1 MRGHSTIPL
10 SSAWNSWSTR
20 PAELVYRPLG
30 FKVTPVLYSSRLRWA
45 SLIEPRKDTV
55 RFGRHCIGNRLIEL
69 ETELAG
75 TKISFRAGA
84 VDPFVMR
91 GSWSASAFGEW
102 GTRFWLTL
110 AVSAESGEIVRY
122 DHEAGVALIEIDRRF
137 LAVASADAPIQ
148 VTAHETIEALCSDF
162 ETNGYFY
169 TATRGEAAPVIALR
183 FNMEMMRSGAYGLAV
198 ADSAALA
205 IEKARDALARQPD
218 EVHALHSGRFDGA
231 LDAVRDIVG
240 WNTIW
245 DPVNNRAYT
254 AVTRIWNLGDFAVWY
269 NDQAF
274 AALLSSVF
282 DIDLARQNMAVA
294 LAGATPQGNVA
305 CIVTSND
312 AWVDRSQP
320 PTGALV
326 SWLCYLRSGER
337 SVLEASYEALARN
350 QRWWRQNRD
359 PDGVGL
365 ISCGTGDVGG
375 GLYKGTVF
383 GARNETGMDNSATHD
398 EAVYDPKTRT
408 LSTFDLGLNCAL
420 ATDAEML
427 GKIAAVLGKE
437 ADAAEFSG
445 FAARSRELIRT
456 ELWDDER
463 GIFANR
469 QRTGG
474 FVRSLSPTSF
484 YPLVCGAASPQ
495 QAERLLAHLA
505 DPSTFG
511 GAFLLP
517 NATRDDPAFAENVY
531 WRGRIWPNVNYMVW
545 LGLRRYGFTAEATDL
560 AQKSYDLFMQSW
572 RNDRIAAENYN
583 ATTGE
588 AMDQGDTDPFYIWAG
603 LLPLMA
609 AEETIGFDPWRGWTL
624 TNDGQDVSAGPFLSP
639 RGPAQVEIAD
649 GILRLSQSER
659 PLLSTDLRGSL
670 SALTFGTGH
679 FGCVLDQ
686 GAADGTM
693 LSLHHIGLDDVI
705 MARLDDRHLS
715 ALPADNG
722 VCFDLTGAKK
732 GASLAIWHR
741 SPASQTPA

>member
-30 FKVTPVLYSSRLRWA
+30 FKVTPVLYSSRLRQT

-55 RFGRHCIGNRLIEL
+55 RFGRHTIGNRLIEL
-69 ETELAG
+69 ETELAE
-75 TKISFRAGA
+75 TAISFSASA
-84 VDPFVMR
+84 VDPFVLR
-91 GSWSASAFGEW
+91 GSWSASAVSEW

-110 AVSAESGEIVRY
+110 AVSAESGELVRY
-122 DHEAGVALIEIDRRF
+122 DHDAQVALIEIDRRF
-137 LAVASADAPIQ
+137 LAVATADAPIQ
-148 VTAHETIEALCSDF
+148 VTAHDSIEALRADF
-162 ETNGYFY
+162 EANGYFY
-169 TATRGEAAPVIALR
+169 TATRGDQAPVLGLR
-183 FNMEMMRSGAYGLAV
+183 FNMEMMRTGAYGLAI
-198 ADSAALA
+198 ADSASLA
-205 IEKARDALARQPD
+205 IEKARAAVAAKPADIAP
-218 EVHALHSGRFDGA
+218 LHSGRFDGA

-245 DPVNNRAYT
+245 DPVNQRAYT

-269 NDQAF
+269 NDQTF

-326 SWLCYLRSGER
+326 AWLCYQRSGER
-337 SVLEASYEALARN
+337 SVLEATYEALARN

-365 ISCGTGDVGG
+365 ISCGTSDVGA

-398 EAVYDPKTRT
+398 EAIYDPATRT

-427 GKIAAVLGKE
+427 SKIATVLGHE
-437 ADAAEFSG
+437 ADAAEFAAL
-445 FAARSRELIRT
+445 AARSRELIGT
-456 ELWDDER
+456 ELWDEER
-463 GIFANR
+463 GVFANR
-469 QRTGG
+469 QRKGG

-484 YPLVCGAASPQ
+484 YPLVCGAASQ
-495 QAERLLAHLA
+495 AQAERLLGHLG
-505 DPSTFG
+505 DPATFAG
-511 GAFLLP
+511 PFPLP
-517 NATRDDPAFAENVY
+517 NATRDDAAFSENVY

-545 LGLRRYGFTAEATDL
+545 LGLRRYGFDAEATTL
-560 AQKSYDLFMQSW
+560 ARNSYDLFMQSW
-572 RNDRIAAENYN
+572 REMRIAAENYN

-609 AEETIGFDPWRGWTL
+609 SEETIGFDAWRGWTL
-624 TNDGQDVSAGPFLSP
+624 TNDGQDVSAGPILSP
-639 RGPAQVEIAD
+639 FGPVRVDVVD
-649 GILRLSQSER
+649 GVLQLRKGER
-659 PLLSTDLRGSL
+659 MVLSTDRRGRL
-670 SALTFGTGH
+670 SHVAFDEGSFT
-679 FGCVLDQ
+679 CVLGKSDAEAGFLTLHNLDVPDVVAARLGDRPLVAMAVEGGVRFDLG
-686 GAADGTM
+686 GAAPG
-693 LSLHHIGLDDVI
+693 
-705 MARLDDRHLS
+705 ARLTVWHLPKDS
-715 ALPADNG
+715 KTAA
-722 VCFDLTGAKK
+722 
-732 GASLAIWHR
+732 
-741 SPASQTPA
+741 

>member
-30 FKVTPVLYSSRLRWA
+30 LKVTPVLYSSRLRRT
-45 SLIEPRKDTV
+45 SLIEPRADVV
-55 RFGRHCIGNRLIEL
+55 RFGRHAIGNRLIEL

-75 TKISFRAGA
+75 TAISFRAGT

-91 GSWSASAFGEW
+91 GSWSASAMGEW

-110 AVSAESGEIVRY
+110 AVSAEGGAPVRY
-122 DHEAGVALIEIDRRF
+122 DEGEQVALVEIDRRF
-137 LAVASADAPIQ
+137 LAVATADAPIQ
-148 VTAHETIEALCSDF
+148 VTAHDSIEALRADF
-162 ETNGYFY
+162 EQNGYFY
-169 TATRGEAAPVIALR
+169 TATRGDQAPVIALR
-183 FNMEMMRSGAYGLAV
+183 FNMEMMRSGAYGLAI

-205 IEKARDALARQPD
+205 IEKARAALAVGSADIAPLQR
-218 EVHALHSGRFDGA
+218 GRFEGA

-245 DPVNNRAYT
+245 DPVNHRIYT

-269 NDQAF
+269 NDQTF
-274 AALLSSVF
+274 AGLLSSVF
-282 DIDLARQNMAVA
+282 DIDLARQNLAVA

-326 SWLCYLRSGER
+326 AWLCYRRSGER
-337 SVLEASYEALARN
+337 SVLEASYEALSRN
-350 QRWWRQNRD
+350 QRWWRRNRD

-365 ISCGTGDVGG
+365 ISCGTSDVGG

-398 EAVYDPKTRT
+398 EAVYDARTRT

-427 GKIAAVLGKE
+427 SKMAAVLGRDAE
-437 ADAAEFSG
+437 AAEFAAL
-445 FAARSRELIRT
+445 AARSRDLIRT
-456 ELWDDER
+456 ELWDEAR

-469 QRTGG
+469 QRDGG

-484 YPLVCGAASPQ
+484 YPLVCGAASQ
-495 QAERLLAHLA
+495 EQAERLLEHLA
-505 DPSTFG
+505 DADTFAG
-511 GAFLLP
+511 TFVLP
-517 NATRDDPAFAENVY
+517 NTTRDDPAFSENVY

-545 LGLRRYGFTAEATDL
+545 LGLKRYGFEAQAAAL
-560 AQKSYDLFMQSW
+560 ARASYDLFMQSW
-572 RNDRIAAENYN
+572 RKDRIAAENYN

-609 AEETIGFDPWRGWTL
+609 SEETIGFDPWRGWTL
-624 TNDGQDVSAGPFLSP
+624 TNDGQAVSAGPVLSP
-639 RGPAQVEIAD
+639 LGPVRVEVAD
-649 GILRLSQSER
+649 GVLSLIDGERTVLTTDFHGRLTDVAFER
-659 PLLSTDLRGSL
+659 GRFS
-670 SALTFGTGH
+670 
-679 FGCVLDQ
+679 CVLD
-686 GAADGTM
+686 GSPADGAF
-693 LSLHHIGLDDVI
+693 LALHHIGPSDVVA
-705 MARLDDRHLS
+705 ARLDDRTS
-715 ALPADNG
+715 AALPAGDG
-722 VCFDLTGAKK
+722 ARFDLTGAVA
-732 GASLAIWHR
+732 GSRLSIWHL
-741 SPASQTPA
+741 PAPETVA